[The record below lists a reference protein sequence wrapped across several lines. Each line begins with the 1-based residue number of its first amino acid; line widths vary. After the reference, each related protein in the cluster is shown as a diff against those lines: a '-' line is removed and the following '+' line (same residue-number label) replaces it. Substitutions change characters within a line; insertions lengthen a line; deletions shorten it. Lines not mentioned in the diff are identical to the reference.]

1 MVQAAALRAKLVGIP
16 YHTDCWITECT
27 RMQSSSLSVAVT
39 RYGKMRTI
47 ECDYLACGYHLVA
60 STELASLL
68 NCRIENG
75 FVSVD
80 EWQQTSQPNIFCAG
94 EPTGIGGIEA
104 SIVEGKI
111 TGYAA
116 TGNEPAARRL
126 FNERDKTQQFA
137 NRLTKAFE
145 LRGELRSLAS
155 EKTFVCRCEDV
166 TLKRLR
172 EFGNWR
178 EAKLQTR
185 CGMGACQGR
194 VCGPATEFLFGW
206 KTDSVRPPIFPVKLE
221 NL

>member
-1 MVQAAALRAKLVGIP
+1 
-16 YHTDCWITECT
+16 
-27 RMQSSSLSVAVT
+27 
-39 RYGKMRTI
+39 
-47 ECDYLACGYHLVA
+47 
-60 STELASLL
+60 
-68 NCRIENG
+68 
-75 FVSVD
+75 
-80 EWQQTSQPNIFCAG
+80 
-94 EPTGIGGIEA
+94 
-104 SIVEGKI
+104 
-111 TGYAA
+111 
-116 TGNEPAARRL
+116 
-126 FNERDKTQQFA
+126 
-137 NRLTKAFE
+137 LTKAFE